1 LLHDNNKYQGRE
13 EIMSVESSDVS
24 RFDCLRA
31 AQAHDAPFMERMALR
46 ITTWC
51 ETWYPDAYVFV
62 ALTVV
67 TVAVGAMLTGAS
79 PRNVSIAFGNG
90 FWSLIPFT
98 MQMSM
103 VAITGYVI
111 ASSPPMARLVRLAAR
126 LPSTGRGAVAYI
138 AFISV
143 VSSLLHWAIS
153 LIFAALLAKELAR
166 RRELRMDYRAAGA
179 AAYLGM
185 GATWAMGLSSSAA
198 QLQANAA
205 SIPASLMPF
214 TGVIPFSET
223 IFLWQSLLITL
234 VLVIVSTLVAYWTAP
249 VAQRAKTAEDV
260 GVTLDHPGEV
270 VPPRERPGEWLEY
283 SPLLTLTLVM
293 LGGGWVWNEFA
304 TKSWLLAISGLNT
317 YNLIFLLVGMLL
329 HWTPRSFLNAIYQAV
344 PVAAGVLIQF
354 PLYGAIAA
362 ILTGAAGSDGHT
374 LTHHLSTL
382 VVSVASTDT
391 FALLMGLYSAVL
403 GFFVPSGGGK
413 WLIEAP
419 YVMHAANDLRVHLG
433 WVVQIYNAAE
443 ALPNLINPFWMLPL
457 LGIMSLKA
465 RDLIGFTFAQFVTH
479 TPVVLFLLWALA
491 PTLTYHPPVLP

>member
-1 LLHDNNKYQGRE
+1 
-13 EIMSVESSDVS
+13 MSVESAETSHFES
-24 RFDCLRA
+24 EMR
-31 AQAHDAPFMERMALR
+31 HYKDAPPLERIALR
-46 ITTWC
+46 VTKWC
-51 ETWYPDAYVFV
+51 EKWYPDAYVFV
-62 ALTVV
+62 SLTVLV
-67 TVAVGAMLTGAS
+67 VAVAAVLTGAS
-79 PRNVSIAFGNG
+79 PRSVSVAFGNG

-98 MQMSM
+98 MQMAM
-103 VAITGYVI
+103 VAISGYVI
-111 ASSPPMARLVRLAAR
+111 ASSPPMARLVELAAR
-126 LPSTGRGAVAYI
+126 VPSTGRGAVAYV
-138 AFISV
+138 AFVSV

-153 LIFAALLAKELAR
+153 LVFAALLAKELAR
-166 RRELRMDYRAAGA
+166 RKELRMDYRAAGA

-223 IFLWQSLLITL
+223 IFLWQSVLVTL
-234 VLVIVSTLVAYWTAP
+234 VLITISTLVAYWTAP
-249 VAQRAKTAEDV
+249 TAKRAKTAEDL
-260 GVTLDHPGEV
+260 GVALERFDVV

-283 SPLLTLTLVM
+283 SPLLTLAVVA
-293 LGGGWVWNEFA
+293 LGAGWIWNEFA
-304 TKSWLLAISGLNT
+304 TKNWLIAISGLNT
-317 YNLIFLLVGMLL
+317 YNLIFLLIGMLL

-362 ILTGAAGSDGHT
+362 MLTGAVGPDGHS

-391 FALLMGLYSAVL
+391 FALLMGVYSAVL

-465 RDLIGFTFAQFVTH
+465 RDLVGFTFAQFATH
-479 TPVVLFLLWALA
+479 TPVVLFLLWVLA
-491 PTLTYHPPVLP
+491 GTLNYHPPIIP